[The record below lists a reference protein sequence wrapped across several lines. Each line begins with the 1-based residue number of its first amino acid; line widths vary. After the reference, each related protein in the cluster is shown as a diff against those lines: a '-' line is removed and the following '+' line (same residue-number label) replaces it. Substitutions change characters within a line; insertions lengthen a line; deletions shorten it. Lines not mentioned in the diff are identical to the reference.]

1 MIRLYFA
8 YGANL
13 NVENMEYRC
22 PKAKPICTM
31 NLPEWRLVFRNV
43 ADIEPA
49 KGQSVSGLL
58 WTITDDC
65 EKALDIFEGYPHLYR
80 KEYFMIKLQGKMKED
95 FGDTAEV
102 MFYAMN
108 RKGYQDPALPYFD
121 CIKEGY
127 EQNGM
132 HLKPLKEALEHSWE
146 NATKM
151 FQWTSKQ
158 WG

>member
-13 NVENMEYRC
+13 NVEHMEYRC

-80 KEYFMIKLQGKMKED
+80 KEYFMIKLQGKMN
-95 FGDTAEV
+95 TI
-102 MFYAMN
+102 
-108 RKGYQDPALPYFD
+108 Q
-121 CIKEGY
+121 
-127 EQNGM
+127 
-132 HLKPLKEALEHSWE
+132 
-146 NATKM
+146 
-151 FQWTSKQ
+151 
-158 WG
+158 